1 MSSKL
6 SKNQLEIYSRQ
17 IILKNI
23 GVLGQK
29 KILAS
34 KVLIIGMGGL
44 GCPVA
49 EFLTRSGI
57 GTLGIID
64 YDIVTLSNIHR
75 QCLYCLLYTSD
86 AADE

>member
-6 SKNQLEIYSRQ
+6 SKNQLEKYSRQ

-29 KILAS
+29 KILKS
-34 KVLIIGMGGL
+34 RVLIIGMGGL

-49 EFLTRSGI
+49 EFYL
-57 GTLGIID
+57 
-64 YDIVTLSNIHR
+64 
-75 QCLYCLLYTSD
+75 
-86 AADE
+86 